1 MAFQEIDYWCQY
13 LKVLPPKLLR
23 DKTSMFACVVTYCHK
38 WTQKLMF
45 FWGRIFKWN
54 TDMSRVNTQKQHLE
68 VQLQQLQAESWEVI
82 YKENFTGTNIER
94 EELKKVLSLLKDGD
108 T

>member
-1 MAFQEIDYWCQY
+1 
-13 LKVLPPKLLR
+13 
-23 DKTSMFACVVTYCHK
+23 
-38 WTQKLMF
+38 
-45 FWGRIFKWN
+45 
-54 TDMSRVNTQKQHLE
+54 MSRVNTQKQHLE
-68 VQLQQLQAESWEVI
+68 VQLQQLQAESCEVI